1 MILSRHKQFLR
12 PCLLILCLCIAQQ
25 GMFGQRTTTLD
36 ILNADITAQDSKIG
50 LDATKLIGNVK
61 LKHEDVIMTC
71 DSAYFY
77 QKTSSV
83 DAFSNVFVRQGDT
96 LTLQGDF
103 AYYNGITRLARVRHN
118 VVLVNKDITLLT
130 DSLNYNR
137 TAGYASYLGGGILTQ
152 ADSRLTSGRGRY
164 ILDTEDFYF
173 MDTVVIVNP
182 DYTIHTD
189 SMRYNTR
196 EEISYFGGPTEIIG
210 EGRYIYCE
218 NGWYNMRND
227 NSYVSENAYMEEEGR
242 ILKGD
247 SLYYEAEQGF
257 GTAWSNVE
265 LIDTAQN
272 MTLKGNYG
280 LYYRDQESAM
290 VTDSALMIQVDGTDT
305 MYIHADTLR
314 SVQNPDFEEQ
324 SRILRAYYKVKI
336 FRHDLQVMCD
346 SLVYVEAD
354 SVFDFYGEPVIWS
367 DENQLTASHIRIFM
381 VDQQLE
387 RMHLSGVA
395 FVASQKDSVSFDQM
409 RGKEMTGY
417 FIDNKLD
424 RILVSGNG
432 QTIYYATDQELVV
445 GANKTVC
452 SDLTIYLK
460 DNKISRVVY
469 LSQPEGTYYP
479 LDMFPAGEA
488 LLSDFKWL
496 ERWRPLKWEDVFIW
510 K

>member
-1 MILSRHKQFLR
+1 ML
-12 PCLLILCLCIAQQ
+12 CLLLSLQVA
-25 GMFGQRTTTLD
+25 MGQKTTTLD
-36 ILNADITAQDSKIG
+36 ILNADITAQGTRIG
-50 LDATKLIGNVK
+50 LNATKLIGNVR

-103 AYYNGITRLARVRHN
+103 AYYDGITRLARVRNN
-118 VVLVNKDITLLT
+118 VRLVNNDITLLT

-137 TAGYASYLGGGILTQ
+137 SAGFASYLGGGILTQ
-152 ADSRLTSGRGRY
+152 AESRLTSGRGRY
-164 ILDTEDFYF
+164 ILETEDFYF
-173 MDTVVIVNP
+173 MDSVIITNP

-189 SMRYNTR
+189 SMRYNTA
-196 EEISYFGGPTEIIG
+196 EEISYFSGPTKIIG

-218 NGWYNMRND
+218 NGWYNMLND
-227 NSYVSENAYMEEEGR
+227 NSYVSDNAYMEEEGR

-247 SLYYEAEQGF
+247 SLYYEAELGF
-257 GTAWSNVE
+257 GRAISNVE

-290 VTDSALMIQVDGTDT
+290 VTDSALMIQVDGADT
-305 MYIHADTLR
+305 MYIHADTLH
-314 SVQNPDFEEQ
+314 STQNPDFEEQ
-324 SRILRAYYKVKI
+324 SRILRAFYKVKI
-336 FRHDLQVMCD
+336 FRNDLQVMCD

-387 RMHLSGVA
+387 RMFLTGVA
-395 FVASQKDSVSFDQM
+395 FVASKKDSASFDQM

-417 FIDNKLD
+417 FVDNMLD
-424 RILVSGNG
+424 HILVKGNG
-432 QTIYYATDQELVV
+432 QTIYYAVDQEVIV

-469 LSQPEGTYYP
+469 TSQPDGTYYP
-479 LDMFPAGEA
+479 LSMFPAEEA
-488 LLSDFKWL
+488 RLSDFKWL
-496 ERWRPLKWEDVFIW
+496 EQWRPLRWEDVYIW